1 MRAVP
6 AVALTVL
13 ALAAAAPADAF
24 QPHLTPEG
32 WGKARIGMSRSQVE
46 AAIGAKLEGEAL
58 DDEYSCI
65 DMKPVGANQGIWFMF
80 EEYKLS
86 RISIGDPSKVTTP
99 RGIGIGASAD
109 EVRSAYRSKLQIEPH
124 FYEGLPSEYLTYW
137 TQPKKR
143 GVRFETDSKRRVQSI
158 HAGGPSIEYVEGCA

>member
-1 MRAVP
+1 MI
-6 AVALTVL
+6 L
-13 ALAAAAPADAF
+13 ALAAAAPAAAY
-24 QPHLTPEG
+24 QPPLTPDG

-65 DMKPVGANQGIWFMF
+65 DMKPVGEDQGIWFMF

-86 RISIGDPSKVTTP
+86 RISVGEPSKVTTP

-109 EVRSAYRSKLQIEPH
+109 EVRAAYGSKLQIQPH
-124 FYEGLPSEYLTYW
+124 YYEDLPSEYLTYW

>member
-65 DMKPVGANQGIWFMF
+65 DMKPVGADQGIWFMF

-109 EVRSAYRSKLQIEPH
+109 EVRAAYGSKLQIEPH
-124 FYEGLPSEYLTYW
+124 YYEDLPSEYLTYW
-137 TQPKKR
+137 TVHKKR
-143 GVRFETDSKRRVQSI
+143 GVRFETDSKRRVQAI
-158 HAGGPSIEYVEGCA
+158 HAGGESIQLVEGCA